1 RGCQREV
8 RYPAHRRNQ
17 PRRAHPQAQVSTV
30 STQAMFAA
38 PQTTGAPHPVGVGG
52 LGEVA
57 FALIVVLA
65 AIFVVAWVVR
75 RMRLVGNRVGGAIDV
90 LADVPLGQ
98 KERAVL
104 LKVGTQQILL
114 GVAPGRVNTLHVL
127 PEPIEVA
134 KPPAAGG
141 PTDSSG
147 NTFRNILMRSLGK

>member
-1 RGCQREV
+1 
-8 RYPAHRRNQ
+8 
-17 PRRAHPQAQVSTV
+17 VSL
-30 STQAMFAA
+30 STQIQATQAAGMFAA
-38 PQTTGAPHPVGVGG
+38 PQAASSPHPVGVGG

-65 AIFVVAWVVR
+65 AIFVIAWVVR

-104 LKVGTQQILL
+104 LKVGNQQILL

-127 PEPIEVA
+127 AEPIELA
-134 KPPAAGG
+134 KPPAGG
-141 PTDSSG
+141 PGDSAS
-147 NTFRNILMRSLGK
+147 NTFRNVLMRSLGK

>member
-1 RGCQREV
+1 MFTR
-8 RYPAHRRNQ
+8 
-17 PRRAHPQAQVSTV
+17 
-30 STQAMFAA
+30 TQATPALATQAAGMFAA
-38 PQTTGAPHPVGVGG
+38 PQAASSPHPVGVGG

-65 AIFVVAWVVR
+65 AIFVIAWVVR

-127 PEPIEVA
+127 AEPIDLT
-134 KPPAAGG
+134 KPPAGG
-141 PTDSSG
+141 SGDSAG
-147 NTFRNILMRSLGK
+147 NTFRNVLMRSLGK